1 MQWLKLDNSTAA
13 GLISGWGTK
22 IPHVLVEAPPKKSG
36 GGGEKRTPLTNGES
50 WLRDLEPVR
59 SDFESQ
65 LYHYYSLCDLSFKA
79 ANIYY
84 NICILSSRHCAGDG
98 EIEIKGGEDRKSALE
113 EILG

>member
-1 MQWLKLDNSTAA
+1 MGEGSSLAVQWLKLSASPA
-13 GLISGWGTK
+13 VGMGLISGWGTK
-22 IPHVLVEAPPKKSG
+22 IPHVLVEAPPKKKSE
-36 GGGEKRTPLTNGES
+36 GGGEKRTPLTNRES

-84 NICILSSRHCAGDG
+84 MHTN
-98 EIEIKGGEDRKSALE
+98 
-113 EILG
+113 